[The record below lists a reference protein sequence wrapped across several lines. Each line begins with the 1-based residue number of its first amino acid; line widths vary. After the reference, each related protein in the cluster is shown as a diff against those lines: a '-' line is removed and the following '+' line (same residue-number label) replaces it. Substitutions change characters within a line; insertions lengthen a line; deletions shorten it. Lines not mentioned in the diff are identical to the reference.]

1 MKLSITGLF
10 KRHVKEE
17 KKPQNIDAGQEKEPA
32 SIIQTDIWK
41 KPSSDGLV
49 DYHAVTG
56 EGTPEY
62 QERQNSLQQMEA
74 WAKENQIPVGKR
86 TVTDYYYDSKIVPG
100 RVVLMGLG
108 KNVRGSMQ
116 YILNE
121 LNHND
126 AFKDFHIYVKTAKD
140 TEEIVKTYIRQNGWN
155 RTEAVTPD
163 SVYMELI
170 ETAQFLLTEVYLTA
184 AWVKKEGQMYIN
196 IWHGTPLKKLGLAKN
211 AKGKHKN
218 GIQQSN
224 FIDADYL
231 LYPNDYTKKHMLES
245 YKVAELMPGKVLKL
259 GYPRTGGMLEAAQ
272 SDQTELRKMLAPNGE
287 HIYAYMPTWKDY
299 LKVDQVVAESK
310 ELLDYLDAN
319 LREDQILYVNLHHRV
334 SDSLDYSQFKRIRQF
349 PPTVDSYKL
358 LALTDALITDYSSVF
373 YDYLALRRQIVLYC
387 ADYELYRKKRGTY
400 MDLMELPFDK
410 AVTPEEVLAAINRGK
425 TYDDE
430 AAYQEFCAYDSVEN
444 AHKLCSL
451 FMGTEDEVEVEA
463 IPKNKKKKVMIYSD
477 ALSECT
483 ETQWLR
489 KTAENCAGSDTV
501 ELFIS
506 CNQDMVNENKDSAY
520 PLLNKVPV
528 IGTTADYFPSAMGR
542 TAKKL
547 YESGKITIGQ
557 AMSVWKYDYAA
568 AVRRF
573 LGRAAF
579 DLAVLLDVTDPEK
592 LLALT
597 FMDQPNKIMII
608 SDLMYKEITENNN
621 TFLKDALQVSASY
634 MRAVFVKNEEQYAYI
649 SQMIGDACPVCYMK
663 DAKDLTQAIN
673 AAVMREGDQ
682 L

>member
-17 KKPQNIDAGQEKEPA
+17 KKPQNIDAGQEKKPA
-32 SIIQTDIWK
+32 FIIQTDTWK

-140 TEEIVKTYIRQNGWN
+140 TEEIVKTYIRQNGWS
-155 RTEAVTPD
+155 RTEVVTPD

-245 YKVAELMPGKVLKL
+245 YKVADLMPGKVLKL

-425 TYDDE
+425 TYEDE

-451 FMGTEDEVEVEA
+451 FLGTEDEVVVEA

-592 LLALT
+592 LLSLT

-673 AAVMREGDQ
+673 AAVIREGE
-682 L
+682 

>member
-17 KKPQNIDAGQEKEPA
+17 KKPQNIDAGQEKKPA
-32 SIIQTDIWK
+32 SIIQTDTWK

-74 WAKENQIPVGKR
+74 WAKKNQIPVGKR

-140 TEEIVKTYIRQNGWN
+140 TEEIVKTYIRQNGWS
-155 RTEAVTPD
+155 RTEVVTPD

-245 YKVAELMPGKVLKL
+245 YKVADLMPGKVLKL

-451 FMGTEDEVEVEA
+451 FLGTEDEVVVEA

-557 AMSVWKYDYAA
+557 AMSIWKYDYAA

-592 LLALT
+592 LLSLT

-673 AAVMREGDQ
+673 AAVIREGE
-682 L
+682 

>member
-10 KRHVKEE
+10 KRHTKEE

-32 SIIQTDIWK
+32 SIIQIDTWK

-62 QERQNSLQQMEA
+62 QERQNSLQQMGA

-126 AFKDFHIYVKTAKD
+126 TFKDFHIYVKTAKD
-140 TEEIVKTYIRQNGWN
+140 TEEIVKTYIRQNGWS

-245 YKVAELMPGKVLKL
+245 YKVADLMPGKVLKL

-451 FMGTEDEVEVEA
+451 FLGTEDKVVVEA

-547 YESGKITIGQ
+547 YENGQITLGQ
-557 AMSVWKYDYAA
+557 AMCVGKYDYAA

-592 LLALT
+592 LLSLT

-649 SQMIGDACPVCYMK
+649 SQMIGNACPVCYMK

-673 AAVMREGDQ
+673 AAVIREGE
-682 L
+682 

>member
-1 MKLSITGLF
+1 MKLSRTGLF

-17 KKPQNIDAGQEKEPA
+17 KKPQNIDAGQEKKPA
-32 SIIQTDIWK
+32 SIIQTDTWK

-140 TEEIVKTYIRQNGWN
+140 TEEIVKTYIRQNGWS
-155 RTEAVTPD
+155 RTEVVTPD

-245 YKVAELMPGKVLKL
+245 YKVADLMPGKVLKL

-451 FMGTEDEVEVEA
+451 FLGTEDEVVVEA

-557 AMSVWKYDYAA
+557 AMSIWKYDYAA

-592 LLALT
+592 LLSLT

-673 AAVMREGDQ
+673 AAVIREGE
-682 L
+682 

>member
-17 KKPQNIDAGQEKEPA
+17 KKPQNIDAGQEKKPA
-32 SIIQTDIWK
+32 SIIQTDTWK

-140 TEEIVKTYIRQNGWN
+140 TEEIVKTYIRQNGWS
-155 RTEAVTPD
+155 RTEVVTPD

-245 YKVAELMPGKVLKL
+245 YKVADLMPGKVLKL

-451 FMGTEDEVEVEA
+451 FLGTEDEVVVEA

-557 AMSVWKYDYAA
+557 AMSIWKYDYAA

-579 DLAVLLDVTDPEK
+579 DLAVLLDVTDTEK
-592 LLALT
+592 LLSLT

-673 AAVMREGDQ
+673 AAVIREGE
-682 L
+682 

>member
-17 KKPQNIDAGQEKEPA
+17 KKPQNIDAGQEKKPA
-32 SIIQTDIWK
+32 STIQTDTWK

-140 TEEIVKTYIRQNGWN
+140 TEEIVKTYIRQNGWS

-245 YKVAELMPGKVLKL
+245 YKVADLMPGKVLKL

-451 FMGTEDEVEVEA
+451 FLGTEDEVEVEA

-528 IGTTADYFPSAMGR
+528 IGTTADYFPSAMGH

-579 DLAVLLDVTDPEK
+579 NLAVLLDVTDPEK

-673 AAVMREGDQ
+673 AAVMREGE
-682 L
+682 

>member
-17 KKPQNIDAGQEKEPA
+17 KKPQNIDAGQEKKPA
-32 SIIQTDIWK
+32 SIIQTDTWK

-140 TEEIVKTYIRQNGWN
+140 TEEIVKTYIRQNGWS
-155 RTEAVTPD
+155 RTEVVTPD
-163 SVYMELI
+163 SVYMEMI

-245 YKVAELMPGKVLKL
+245 YKVADLMPGKVLKL

-451 FMGTEDEVEVEA
+451 FLGTEDEVVVEA

-557 AMSVWKYDYAA
+557 AMSIWKYDYAA

-592 LLALT
+592 LLSLT

-673 AAVMREGDQ
+673 AAVIREGE
-682 L
+682 

>member
-17 KKPQNIDAGQEKEPA
+17 KKPQNIDAGQEKKPA
-32 SIIQTDIWK
+32 SIIQTDTWK

-86 TVTDYYYDSKIVPG
+86 TVTDYYYDSKIVPR

-121 LNHND
+121 LNYND

-140 TEEIVKTYIRQNGWN
+140 TEEIVKTYIRQNGWS

-245 YKVAELMPGKVLKL
+245 YKVADLMPGKVLKL

-410 AVTPEEVLAAINRGK
+410 AITPEEVLAAINRGK

-430 AAYQEFCAYDSVEN
+430 EAYQEFCAYDSVEN

-451 FMGTEDEVEVEA
+451 FLGTEDEVVVEA

-592 LLALT
+592 LLSLT

-673 AAVMREGDQ
+673 AAVIREGE
-682 L
+682 

>member
-17 KKPQNIDAGQEKEPA
+17 KKPQNIDAGQEKKPA
-32 SIIQTDIWK
+32 SIIQTDTWK

-140 TEEIVKTYIRQNGWN
+140 TEEIVKTYIRQNGWS
-155 RTEAVTPD
+155 RTEVVTPD

-245 YKVAELMPGKVLKL
+245 YKVADLMPGKVLKL

-451 FMGTEDEVEVEA
+451 FLGTEDEVVVEA

-557 AMSVWKYDYAA
+557 AMSIWKYDYAA

-592 LLALT
+592 LLSLT

-673 AAVMREGDQ
+673 AAESEA
-682 L
+682 

>member
-17 KKPQNIDAGQEKEPA
+17 KKPQNIDAGQEKKPA
-32 SIIQTDIWK
+32 SIIQTDTWK

-140 TEEIVKTYIRQNGWN
+140 TEEIVKTYIRQNGWS

-245 YKVAELMPGKVLKL
+245 YKVADLMPGKVLKL

-410 AVTPEEVLAAINRGK
+410 AITPEEVLAAINRGK

-451 FMGTEDEVEVEA
+451 FLGTEDEVVVEA

-528 IGTTADYFPSAMGR
+528 IGTTADYFPSAMGH

-557 AMSVWKYDYAA
+557 AMSIWKYDYAA

-592 LLALT
+592 LLSLT

-673 AAVMREGDQ
+673 AAVIREGE
-682 L
+682 

>member
-17 KKPQNIDAGQEKEPA
+17 KKPQNIDAGQEKKPA
-32 SIIQTDIWK
+32 SIIQTDTWK

-86 TVTDYYYDSKIVPG
+86 TVTDYYYDSKIVLG

-126 AFKDFHIYVKTAKD
+126 AFKDFHIYIKTAKD
-140 TEEIVKTYIRQNGWN
+140 TEEIVKTYIRQNGWS
-155 RTEAVTPD
+155 RTEVVTPD

-211 AKGKHKN
+211 AKGKHRN

-245 YKVAELMPGKVLKL
+245 YKVADLMPGKVLKL

-451 FMGTEDEVEVEA
+451 FLGTEDEVVVEA

-557 AMSVWKYDYAA
+557 AMSIWKYDYAA

-592 LLALT
+592 LLSLT

-673 AAVMREGDQ
+673 AAVIREGE
-682 L
+682 

>member
-17 KKPQNIDAGQEKEPA
+17 KKPQNIDAGQEKKPA
-32 SIIQTDIWK
+32 STIQTDTWK

-140 TEEIVKTYIRQNGWN
+140 TEEIVKTYIRQNGWS

-245 YKVAELMPGKVLKL
+245 YKVADLMPGKVLKL

-451 FMGTEDEVEVEA
+451 FLGTEDEVEVEA

-557 AMSVWKYDYAA
+557 AMSVRKYDYAA

-673 AAVMREGDQ
+673 AAVIREGE
-682 L
+682 

>member
-17 KKPQNIDAGQEKEPA
+17 KKPQNIDAGQEKKPA
-32 SIIQTDIWK
+32 STIQTDTWK

-100 RVVLMGLG
+100 QVVLMGLG

-140 TEEIVKTYIRQNGWN
+140 TEEIVKTYIRQNGWS

-245 YKVAELMPGKVLKL
+245 YKVADLMPGKVLKL

-451 FMGTEDEVEVEA
+451 FLGTEDEVEVEA

-528 IGTTADYFPSAMGR
+528 IGTTADYFPSAMGH

-673 AAVMREGDQ
+673 AAVMREGE
-682 L
+682 

>member
-17 KKPQNIDAGQEKEPA
+17 KKPQNIDAGQEKKPA
-32 SIIQTDIWK
+32 FIIQTDTWK

-62 QERQNSLQQMEA
+62 QERQNSLQQMAA

-140 TEEIVKTYIRQNGWN
+140 TEEIVKTYIRQNGWS

-245 YKVAELMPGKVLKL
+245 YKVADLMPGKVLKL

-373 YDYLALRRQIVLYC
+373 FDYLALRRQIVLYC

-451 FMGTEDEVEVEA
+451 FLGTEDEVVVEA

-528 IGTTADYFPSAMGR
+528 IGTTADYFPSAMGH

-557 AMSVWKYDYAA
+557 AMSIWKYDYAA

-592 LLALT
+592 LLSLT

-673 AAVMREGDQ
+673 AAVIREGE
-682 L
+682 

>member
-17 KKPQNIDAGQEKEPA
+17 KKPQNIDAGQEKKPA
-32 SIIQTDIWK
+32 STIQTDTWK

-140 TEEIVKTYIRQNGWN
+140 TEEIVKTYIRQNGWS

-245 YKVAELMPGKVLKL
+245 YKVADLMLGKVLKL

-451 FMGTEDEVEVEA
+451 FLGTEDEVEVEA

-528 IGTTADYFPSAMGR
+528 IGTTADYFPSAMGH

-673 AAVMREGDQ
+673 AAVMREGE
-682 L
+682 

>member
-17 KKPQNIDAGQEKEPA
+17 KKPQNIDAGQEKKPA
-32 SIIQTDIWK
+32 SIIQTDTWK

-140 TEEIVKTYIRQNGWN
+140 TEEIVKTYIRQNGWS

-231 LYPNDYTKKHMLES
+231 LYPNDYTKKHMLEY
-245 YKVAELMPGKVLKL
+245 YKVADLMPGKVLKL

-451 FMGTEDEVEVEA
+451 FLGTEDEVEVEA

-568 AVRRF
+568 AARRF

-597 FMDQPNKIMII
+597 FMDQPNKIMVI

-621 TFLKDALQVSASY
+621 TFLKDAVQVSASY

-673 AAVMREGDQ
+673 AAVMREGE
-682 L
+682 

>member
-17 KKPQNIDAGQEKEPA
+17 KKPQNIDAGQEKKPA
-32 SIIQTDIWK
+32 SIIQTDTWK

-140 TEEIVKTYIRQNGWN
+140 TEEIVKTYIRQNGWS

-218 GIQQSN
+218 GIQQIN

-245 YKVAELMPGKVLKL
+245 YKVADLMPGKVLKL

-451 FMGTEDEVEVEA
+451 FLGTEDEVVVEA

-542 TAKKL
+542 IAKKL

-592 LLALT
+592 LLSLT

-673 AAVMREGDQ
+673 AAVIREGE
-682 L
+682 

>member
-17 KKPQNIDAGQEKEPA
+17 KKPQNIDAGQEKKPA
-32 SIIQTDIWK
+32 FIIQTDTWK

-62 QERQNSLQQMEA
+62 QERQNSLQQMAA

-140 TEEIVKTYIRQNGWN
+140 TEEIVKTYIRQNGWS

-245 YKVAELMPGKVLKL
+245 YKVADLMPGKVLKL

-319 LREDQILYVNLHHRV
+319 LREDQVLYVNLHHRV

-451 FMGTEDEVEVEA
+451 FLGTEDEVVVEA

-528 IGTTADYFPSAMGR
+528 IGTTADYFPSAMGH

-557 AMSVWKYDYAA
+557 AMSIWKYDYAA

-592 LLALT
+592 LLSLT

-673 AAVMREGDQ
+673 AAVIREGE
-682 L
+682 

>member
-17 KKPQNIDAGQEKEPA
+17 KKPQNIDAGQEKKPA
-32 SIIQTDIWK
+32 SIIQTDTWK

-140 TEEIVKTYIRQNGWN
+140 TEEIVKTYIRQNGWS

-245 YKVAELMPGKVLKL
+245 YKVADLMPGKVLKL

-410 AVTPEEVLAAINRGK
+410 AVTPEEVLVAINRGK

-451 FMGTEDEVEVEA
+451 FLGTEDEVEVEA

-506 CNQDMVNENKDSAY
+506 CNQDMVNENKNSAY

-528 IGTTADYFPSAMGR
+528 IGTTADYFPSAMGH

-573 LGRAAF
+573 LGRADF

-673 AAVMREGDQ
+673 AAVMREGE
-682 L
+682 

>member
-17 KKPQNIDAGQEKEPA
+17 KKPQNIDAGQEKKPA
-32 SIIQTDIWK
+32 FIIQTDTWK

-62 QERQNSLQQMEA
+62 QERQNSLQQMAA

-140 TEEIVKTYIRQNGWN
+140 TEEIVKTYIRQNGWS

-245 YKVAELMPGKVLKL
+245 YKVADLMPGKVLKL

-425 TYDDE
+425 TYEDE

-451 FMGTEDEVEVEA
+451 FLGTEDEVVVEA

-557 AMSVWKYDYAA
+557 AMSIWKYDYAA

-592 LLALT
+592 LLSLT

-673 AAVMREGDQ
+673 AAVIREGE
-682 L
+682 

>member
-17 KKPQNIDAGQEKEPA
+17 KKPQNIDAGQEKKPA
-32 SIIQTDIWK
+32 STIQTDTWK

-74 WAKENQIPVGKR
+74 WAKENQILVGKR

-140 TEEIVKTYIRQNGWN
+140 TEEIVKTYIRQNGWS

-245 YKVAELMPGKVLKL
+245 YKVADLMPGKVLKL

-451 FMGTEDEVEVEA
+451 FLGTEDEVEVEA

-528 IGTTADYFPSAMGR
+528 IGTTADYFPSAMGH

-673 AAVMREGDQ
+673 AAVMREGE
-682 L
+682 

>member
-17 KKPQNIDAGQEKEPA
+17 KKPQNIDAGQEKKPA
-32 SIIQTDIWK
+32 SIIQTDTWK

-140 TEEIVKTYIRQNGWN
+140 TEEIVKTYIRQNGWS
-155 RTEAVTPD
+155 RTEVVTPD

-245 YKVAELMPGKVLKL
+245 YKVADLMPGKVLKL

-451 FMGTEDEVEVEA
+451 FLGTEDEVEVEA

-528 IGTTADYFPSAMGR
+528 IGTTADYFPSAMGH

-592 LLALT
+592 LLSLT

-673 AAVMREGDQ
+673 AAVIREGE
-682 L
+682 

>member
-17 KKPQNIDAGQEKEPA
+17 KKPQNIDAGQEKKPA
-32 SIIQTDIWK
+32 STIQTDTWK

-140 TEEIVKTYIRQNGWN
+140 TEEIVKTYIRQNGWS

-245 YKVAELMPGKVLKL
+245 YKVADLMPGKVLKL

-358 LALTDALITDYSSVF
+358 LALTDAL
-373 YDYLALRRQIVLYC
+373 
-387 ADYELYRKKRGTY
+387 
-400 MDLMELPFDK
+400 
-410 AVTPEEVLAAINRGK
+410 
-425 TYDDE
+425 
-430 AAYQEFCAYDSVEN
+430 
-444 AHKLCSL
+444 
-451 FMGTEDEVEVEA
+451 
-463 IPKNKKKKVMIYSD
+463 
-477 ALSECT
+477 SECT

-528 IGTTADYFPSAMGR
+528 IGTTADYFPSAMGH

-673 AAVMREGDQ
+673 AAVMREGE
-682 L
+682 

>member
-17 KKPQNIDAGQEKEPA
+17 KKPQNIDAGQEKKPA
-32 SIIQTDIWK
+32 SIIQTGTWK

-140 TEEIVKTYIRQNGWN
+140 TEEIVKTYIRQNGWS

-245 YKVAELMPGKVLKL
+245 YKVADLMPGKVLKL

-451 FMGTEDEVEVEA
+451 FLGTEDEVVVEA

-528 IGTTADYFPSAMGR
+528 IGTTADYFPSAMGH

-597 FMDQPNKIMII
+597 FMDQPNKIMVI

-673 AAVMREGDQ
+673 AAVMREGE
-682 L
+682 

>member
-17 KKPQNIDAGQEKEPA
+17 KKPQNIDAGQEKKPA
-32 SIIQTDIWK
+32 SIIQTDTWK

-62 QERQNSLQQMEA
+62 QERKNSLQQMEA

-140 TEEIVKTYIRQNGWN
+140 TEEIVKTYIRQNGWS

-245 YKVAELMPGKVLKL
+245 YKVADLMPGKVLKL

-430 AAYQEFCAYDSVEN
+430 ASYQEFCAYDSVEN

-451 FMGTEDEVEVEA
+451 FLGTEDEVEVEA

-528 IGTTADYFPSAMGR
+528 IGTTADYFPSAMGH

-673 AAVMREGDQ
+673 AAVMREGE
-682 L
+682 

>member
-10 KRHVKEE
+10 KRHTKEE

-32 SIIQTDIWK
+32 SIIQIDTWK

-140 TEEIVKTYIRQNGWN
+140 TEEIVKTYIRQNGWS

-245 YKVAELMPGKVLKL
+245 YKVADLMPGKVLKL

-451 FMGTEDEVEVEA
+451 FLGTEDKVVVEA

-547 YESGKITIGQ
+547 YENGQITLGQ
-557 AMSVWKYDYAA
+557 AMCVGKYDYAA

-592 LLALT
+592 LLSLT

-649 SQMIGDACPVCYMK
+649 SQMIGNACPVCYMK

-673 AAVMREGDQ
+673 AAVIREGE
-682 L
+682 

>member
-17 KKPQNIDAGQEKEPA
+17 KKPQNIDAGQEKKPA
-32 SIIQTDIWK
+32 SIIQTDTWK

-451 FMGTEDEVEVEA
+451 FLGTEDEVEVEA

-547 YESGKITIGQ
+547 YDSGKIMIGQ

-568 AVRRF
+568 AARRF

-597 FMDQPNKIMII
+597 FMDQPNKIMVI

-673 AAVMREGDQ
+673 AAVMREGE
-682 L
+682 

>member
-10 KRHVKEE
+10 KRHTKEE

-32 SIIQTDIWK
+32 SIIQIDTWK

-49 DYHAVTG
+49 NYHAVTG

-140 TEEIVKTYIRQNGWN
+140 TEEIVKTYIRQNGWS
-155 RTEAVTPD
+155 RTETVTPD

-245 YKVAELMPGKVLKL
+245 YKVADLMPGKVLKL

-410 AVTPEEVLAAINRGK
+410 AVTPEEVLTAINRGK

-451 FMGTEDEVEVEA
+451 FLGTEDKVEVEA

-528 IGTTADYFPSAMGR
+528 IGTTADYFPSAMGC

-547 YESGKITIGQ
+547 YENGQITLGQ
-557 AMSVWKYDYAA
+557 AMCVGKYDYAA

-592 LLALT
+592 LLSLT

-673 AAVMREGDQ
+673 AAVIREGE
-682 L
+682 

>member
-17 KKPQNIDAGQEKEPA
+17 KKPQNIDAGQEKKPA
-32 SIIQTDIWK
+32 SIIQTDTWK

-140 TEEIVKTYIRQNGWN
+140 TEEIVKTYIRQNGWS
-155 RTEAVTPD
+155 RTEVVTPD

-245 YKVAELMPGKVLKL
+245 YKVADLMPGKVLKL

-451 FMGTEDEVEVEA
+451 FLGTEDEVVVEA

-557 AMSVWKYDYAA
+557 AMSIWKYDYAA

-592 LLALT
+592 LLSLT

-673 AAVMREGDQ
+673 AAVIREGE
-682 L
+682 

>member
-17 KKPQNIDAGQEKEPA
+17 KKPQNIDAGQEKKPA
-32 SIIQTDIWK
+32 SIIQTDTWK

-100 RVVLMGLG
+100 RVVLMELG

-140 TEEIVKTYIRQNGWN
+140 TEEIVKTYIRQNGWS

-245 YKVAELMPGKVLKL
+245 YKVADLMPGKVLKL

-410 AVTPEEVLAAINRGK
+410 AITPEEVLAAINRGK

-451 FMGTEDEVEVEA
+451 FLGTEDEVVVEA

-557 AMSVWKYDYAA
+557 AMSIWKYDYAA

-592 LLALT
+592 LLSLT

-673 AAVMREGDQ
+673 AAVIREGE
-682 L
+682 

>member
-17 KKPQNIDAGQEKEPA
+17 KKPQNIDAGQEKKPA
-32 SIIQTDIWK
+32 STIQTDTWK

-140 TEEIVKTYIRQNGWN
+140 TEEIVKTYIRQNGWS

-245 YKVAELMPGKVLKL
+245 YKVADLMPGKVLKL

-451 FMGTEDEVEVEA
+451 FLGTEDEVVVEA

-557 AMSVWKYDYAA
+557 AMSIWKYDYAA

-592 LLALT
+592 LLSLT

-673 AAVMREGDQ
+673 AAVIREGE
-682 L
+682 

>member
-17 KKPQNIDAGQEKEPA
+17 KKPQNIDAGQEKKPA
-32 SIIQTDIWK
+32 SIIQTDTWK

-140 TEEIVKTYIRQNGWN
+140 TEEIVKTYIRQNGWS
-155 RTEAVTPD
+155 RTEVVTPD

-245 YKVAELMPGKVLKL
+245 YKVADLMPGKVLKL

-451 FMGTEDEVEVEA
+451 FLGTEDEVVVEA

-542 TAKKL
+542 IAKKL

-557 AMSVWKYDYAA
+557 AMSIWKYDYAA

-592 LLALT
+592 LLSLT

-673 AAVMREGDQ
+673 AAVIREGE
-682 L
+682 

>member
-17 KKPQNIDAGQEKEPA
+17 KKPQNIDAGQEKKPA
-32 SIIQTDIWK
+32 SIIQTDTWK

-86 TVTDYYYDSKIVPG
+86 TVTDYYYDS
-100 RVVLMGLG
+100 
-108 KNVRGSMQ
+108 MQ

-140 TEEIVKTYIRQNGWN
+140 TEEIVKTYIRQNGWS
-155 RTEAVTPD
+155 RTEVVTPD

-245 YKVAELMPGKVLKL
+245 YKVADLMPGKVLKL

-451 FMGTEDEVEVEA
+451 FLGTEDEVVVEA

-557 AMSVWKYDYAA
+557 AMSIWKYDYAA

-592 LLALT
+592 LLSLT

-673 AAVMREGDQ
+673 AAVIREGE
-682 L
+682 

>member
-17 KKPQNIDAGQEKEPA
+17 KKPQNIDAGQEKKPA
-32 SIIQTDIWK
+32 SIIQTDTWK

-62 QERQNSLQQMEA
+62 QERQYSLQQMEA

-140 TEEIVKTYIRQNGWN
+140 TEEIVKTYIRQNGWS

-245 YKVAELMPGKVLKL
+245 YKVADLMPGKVLKL

-451 FMGTEDEVEVEA
+451 FLGTEDEVVVEA

-592 LLALT
+592 LLSLT

-649 SQMIGDACPVCYMK
+649 SQMIGAACPVCYMK
-663 DAKDLTQAIN
+663 DAKDLTQAII
-673 AAVMREGDQ
+673 AAVIREGE
-682 L
+682 

>member
-17 KKPQNIDAGQEKEPA
+17 KKPQNIDAGQEKKPA
-32 SIIQTDIWK
+32 SIIQTDTWK

-140 TEEIVKTYIRQNGWN
+140 TEEIVKTYIRQNGWS
-155 RTEAVTPD
+155 RTEVVTPD

-245 YKVAELMPGKVLKL
+245 YKVADLMPGKVLKL

-451 FMGTEDEVEVEA
+451 FLGTEDEVVVEA

-557 AMSVWKYDYAA
+557 AMSIWKYDYAA

-592 LLALT
+592 LLSLT

-673 AAVMREGDQ
+673 AAVMREGE
-682 L
+682 

>member
-17 KKPQNIDAGQEKEPA
+17 KKPQNIDAGQEKKPA
-32 SIIQTDIWK
+32 STIQTDTWK

-140 TEEIVKTYIRQNGWN
+140 TEEIVKTYIRQNGWS

-170 ETAQFLLTEVYLTA
+170 EMAQFLLTEVYLTA

-245 YKVAELMPGKVLKL
+245 YKVADLMPGKVLKL

-410 AVTPEEVLAAINRGK
+410 AVTPEEVLVAINRGK

-451 FMGTEDEVEVEA
+451 FLGTEDEVEVEA

-568 AVRRF
+568 AARRF

-597 FMDQPNKIMII
+597 FMDQPNKIMVI

-673 AAVMREGDQ
+673 AAVMREGE
-682 L
+682 

>member
-17 KKPQNIDAGQEKEPA
+17 KKPQNIDAGQEKKPA
-32 SIIQTDIWK
+32 SIIQTDTWK

-140 TEEIVKTYIRQNGWN
+140 TEEIVKTYIRQNGWS

-163 SVYMELI
+163 FVYMELI

-245 YKVAELMPGKVLKL
+245 YKVADLMPGKVLKL

-451 FMGTEDEVEVEA
+451 FLGTEDEVVVEA

-557 AMSVWKYDYAA
+557 AMSIWKYDYAA

-592 LLALT
+592 LLSLT

-673 AAVMREGDQ
+673 AAVIREGE
-682 L
+682 

>member
-17 KKPQNIDAGQEKEPA
+17 KKPQNIDAGQEKKPA
-32 SIIQTDIWK
+32 SIIQTDTWK

-62 QERQNSLQQMEA
+62 QERQNSLQQMAA

-140 TEEIVKTYIRQNGWN
+140 TEEIVKTYIRQNGWS

-245 YKVAELMPGKVLKL
+245 YKVADLMPGKVLKL

-451 FMGTEDEVEVEA
+451 FLGTEDEVVVEA

-528 IGTTADYFPSAMGR
+528 IGTTADYFPSAMGH

-557 AMSVWKYDYAA
+557 AMSIWKYDYAA

-592 LLALT
+592 LLSLT

-673 AAVMREGDQ
+673 AAVIREGE
-682 L
+682 

>member
-17 KKPQNIDAGQEKEPA
+17 KKPQNIDAGQEKKPA
-32 SIIQTDIWK
+32 STIQTDTWK

-140 TEEIVKTYIRQNGWN
+140 TEEIVKTYIRQNGWS

-245 YKVAELMPGKVLKL
+245 YKVADLMPGKVLKL

-451 FMGTEDEVEVEA
+451 FLGTEDEVEVEA

-528 IGTTADYFPSAMGR
+528 IGTTADYFPSAMGH

-579 DLAVLLDVTDPEK
+579 NLAVLLDVTDPEK

-673 AAVMREGDQ
+673 AAVMREGEC
-682 L
+682 

>member
-17 KKPQNIDAGQEKEPA
+17 KKPQNIDAGQEKKPA
-32 SIIQTDIWK
+32 SIIQTDTWK

-86 TVTDYYYDSKIVPG
+86 TVTDYYYDSKIVPR

-140 TEEIVKTYIRQNGWN
+140 TEEIVKTYIRQNGWS

-245 YKVAELMPGKVLKL
+245 YKVADLMPGKVLKL

-451 FMGTEDEVEVEA
+451 FLGTEDEVVVEA

-592 LLALT
+592 LLSLT

-673 AAVMREGDQ
+673 AAVIREGE
-682 L
+682 